1 LAGNALHKE
10 GISVAGIKDRRKL
23 RRNACWLARK
33 PIPAAWP
40 NSKRLRDRLDPFQLA
55 RVIEGKLRRIYA
67 LTNRRL
73 SCACLTLTNSNG
85 GTGTYRIA
93 LKTMSRRAC
102 RDPRSAA
109 TADHNVLRFFAAAW
123 VRPPHSILVGTVLVV
138 GFGILG
144 DVKATRMKDPPSS

>member
-23 RRNACWLARK
+23 RWNACWLACK

-67 LTNRRL
+67 LTNWRL
-73 SCACLTLTNSNG
+73 SCACLRLTNSSG

-93 LKTMSRRAC
+93 WKTKRFPNRARC
-102 RDPRSAA
+102 GIPPY
-109 TADHNVLRFFAAAW
+109 
-123 VRPPHSILVGTVLVV
+123 RPPIWDRNH
-138 GFGILG
+138 
-144 DVKATRMKDPPSS
+144 R